1 MLTVLTPVPGTAVA
15 MSEVDDPVFAQG
27 MVGPGVAVRPA
38 PRPQE
43 AVAPIA
49 GRVVKLHPHAFL
61 VLGEGG
67 RGVLVHLG
75 IDTVKLDGA
84 GFATLVEEGAEVE
97 PGTPVIRWDPAEV
110 ERQGM
115 SAIVPVVALEARADA
130 VADPAAG
137 EVAAGDTLFRWA

>member
-27 MVGPGVAVRPA
+27 MVGPGVAVQPA
-38 PRPQE
+38 RHRHE

-49 GRVVKLHPHAFL
+49 GRIVKLHPHAFL

-84 GFATLVEEGAEVE
+84 GFETLVEEGAAVE
-97 PGTPVIRWDPAEV
+97 PGTSVIRWDPADV
-110 ERQGM
+110 ERQGL
-115 SAIVPVVALEARADA
+115 SPVVPVVALEADAAA